1 MMAMTNTTSLLEGN
15 LDPQILFLIFI
26 IMKKRK
32 HDKIVKDFERTK
44 EKHLERLA
52 DKILE
57 KDEQNQK
64 LREKQ
69 INTDFLEL
77 F

>member
-1 MMAMTNTTSLLEGN
+1 
-15 LDPQILFLIFI
+15 
-26 IMKKRK
+26 MKKRK
-32 HDKIVKDFERTK
+32 HDKIVKDFERIK